1 MTADQMIGYT
11 LKQSTALSV
20 ITSTRIYHGM
30 RPESTVTPCVN
41 YFRSSGGSRVSGF
54 DRVVFSLN
62 CRASTAILALSMAKI
77 ITDIFQGSSGR
88 GMYGSIN
95 GFEVTRSMTGT
106 DQGLVFEDTDKI
118 YNAPVDVQIF
128 HPTSSVT

>member
-1 MTADQMIGYT
+1 VTADQMVGYT

-30 RPESTVTPCVN
+30 RPVSTEAPCVN
-41 YFRSSGGSRVSGF
+41 YFRMPGGSRVSGF

-62 CRASTAILALSMAKI
+62 CRASTATLALSMAKI
-77 ITDIFQGSSGR
+77 VTDIFQGASGT
-88 GMYGSIN
+88 GMYGSVN
-95 GFEVTRSMTGT
+95 GFEVTRSNTGT

-118 YNAPVDVQIF
+118 YNAPVDVRIF